1 MGGDRWRTPDACLGS
16 AHPPRDSAFVGR
28 HLSLPMSGHLT
39 NVWAYREADAWPLMA
54 EGFPVLPEWFCS
66 DCHRWVNGLCCP
78 GCLKIDPANV
88 RWASQAEI
96 EAARKRVLNQFAEE
110 VKGGGGAEH

>member
-1 MGGDRWRTPDACLGS
+1 MPGERRIEWRLVVLAVGS
-16 AHPPRDSAFVGR
+16 APVHRAR
-28 HLSLPMSGHLT
+28 SLVRLHARRNSDWDVAQWSL
-39 NVWAYREADAWPLMA
+39 VA
-54 EGFPVLPEWFCS
+54 EGFPVLPEWFCF

-96 EAARKRVLNQFAEE
+96 EAARKRVLS
-110 VKGGGGAEH
+110 GR